1 MKYQVI
7 LSTTVV
13 AILLASDIRPL
24 LAQPFAPG
32 VPAIRGASQPVN
44 SSQNLAQLTRPSPE
58 FVPVSGAPRIA
69 TLSNIS
75 ATAIPQA
82 TSQNRVINDVY
93 EPTTVLATVGPE
105 YILAGDLIPQVE
117 MVMWLMFKDSPP
129 EEMVKHLSLIHI

>member
-7 LSTTVV
+7 LSTAVV

-44 SSQNLAQLTRPSPE
+44 SSHNLAQPTRPSPE

-105 YILAGDLIPQVE
+105 YILAGDMIPQVE
-117 MVMWLMFKDSPP
+117 MVKW
-129 EEMVKHLSLIHI
+129 

>member
-13 AILLASDIRPL
+13 AILLASDIQPL
-24 LAQPFAPG
+24 LAQPFAPPVSSVNG
-32 VPAIRGASQPVN
+32 VRGAVQPVN
-44 SSQNLAQLTRPSPE
+44 NSQNLGQPTRQSPG
-58 FVPVSGAPRIA
+58 FVPVSAAPRIA
-69 TLSNIS
+69 TLSDIS
-75 ATAIPQA
+75 TAATPQA

-117 MVMWLMFKDSPP
+117 MVMWLMFKD
-129 EEMVKHLSLIHI
+129 LSLIHI